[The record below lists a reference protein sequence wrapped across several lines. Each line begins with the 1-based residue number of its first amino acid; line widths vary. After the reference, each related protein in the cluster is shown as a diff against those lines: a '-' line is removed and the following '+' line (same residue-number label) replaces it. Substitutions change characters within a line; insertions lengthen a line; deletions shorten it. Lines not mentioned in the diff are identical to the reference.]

1 MADKAP
7 IGVGVIGLGFMGR
20 THLTAYQAAA
30 LAGWPCQVRAVCD
43 GNPSRFEVS
52 SSVAGNVG
60 HTSFS
65 LGIDPSDVQA
75 YQDVEAFL
83 SDPRVQLVS
92 ICTYT
97 DTHVELALRALE
109 AGKHVLVEKPVALRS
124 NDVKRLRDAAAKI
137 DRRCMPAMCMRFWP
151 GWEWLH
157 DRVTDGSLGRVRSAV
172 FTRLG
177 SGPGWAADFYRDVS
191 RSGGALFD
199 LHIHDAD
206 FIHWCFGRPAMV
218 FATGSVDHL
227 TTIYQGLD
235 GMPHVTAEGGWSLA
249 PSEAFRMRFDVEFEH
264 ATADFDLMRNPPLLV
279 HHPNRIENVQLSQGT
294 GYDGEV
300 RHLLD
305 CVLDPTRELR
315 ATLDDAL
322 EVTRMLEAEQASLEQ
337 RQPITIRSA
346 MVR

>member
-20 THLTAYQAAA
+20 THLAAYQAAA

-43 GNPSRFEVS
+43 GNPSRLEVS
-52 SSVAGNVG
+52 SSVGGNLDNAG
-60 HTSFS
+60 SS
-65 LGIDPSDVQA
+65 LTIDPANVQA
-75 YQDVEAFL
+75 YREVDAIL
-83 SDPRVQLVS
+83 SDSRVQLVS

-97 DTHVELALRALE
+97 DSHVELALRALE
-109 AGKHVLVEKPVALRS
+109 SGKHVLVEKPVALRS
-124 NDVKRLRDAAAKI
+124 EEVKRLRDAAEKS

-151 GWEWLH
+151 GWDWLH
-157 DRVTDGSLGRVRSAV
+157 DRIIDGSPGRVRSAA

-206 FIHWCFGRPAMV
+206 FIYWCFGRPAQV
-218 FATGSVDHL
+218 SATGSIGHL

-235 GMPHVTAEGGWSLA
+235 RTPHVTAEGGWALA
-249 PSEAFRMRFDVEFEH
+249 PSEAFRMRFVVEFEH

-294 GYDGEV
+294 GYDREI

-305 CVLDPTRELR
+305 CVLHPTRKMR
-315 ATLDDAL
+315 ATLEDAF

-337 RQPITIRSA
+337 RQPVTIRSA
-346 MVR
+346 SAG